1 MRATPPRVGDTNPDG
16 RGVEVWLEMRRPEW
30 VRLSQGAEPPLDLR
44 SIDDVFDSGF
54 DMKTGVASAA
64 AAPIL
69 KESNLAPIS
78 NYAGSLAFRTLVN
91 VYAQNRFFYRNHL
104 IPHLPLISD

>member
-54 DMKTGVASAA
+54 DVETGIASAA
-64 AAPIL
+64 TAPIL
-69 KESNLAPIS
+69 KKGDLAPICD
-78 NYAGSLAFRTLVN
+78 YAGSLAFRTLAVN
-91 VYAQNRFFYRNHL
+91 VSAQNHFF
-104 IPHLPLISD
+104 